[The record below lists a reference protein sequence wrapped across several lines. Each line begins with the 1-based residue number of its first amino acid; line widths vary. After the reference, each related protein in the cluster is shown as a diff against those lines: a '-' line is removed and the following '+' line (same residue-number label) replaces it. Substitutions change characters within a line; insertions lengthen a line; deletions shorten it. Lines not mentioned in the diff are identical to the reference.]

1 MGFELIILTVAGF
14 LTGFSKFSVGGM
26 GLLILPVL
34 MLAFPGT
41 AALGIIVP
49 LFMITDVLTMW
60 PYRKGADWRFIG
72 RLVPMML
79 AGILAGSLIL
89 TDIDVQVFSLLLG
102 GLILLAL
109 SLGLILDR
117 LGSGVLR
124 RPAVVAVMG
133 FFTGIIGLLANAAG
147 PLVSLFLLEQKL
159 SKHRYVATRC
169 WMASLTNLAKVPVLI
184 YLGILTQES
193 LEVSLLAIPGLLLGG
208 LIGYCFLG
216 ALSAAQFKWI
226 IRGLAA
232 VAATKLLFF
241 S

>member
-1 MGFELIILTVAGF
+1 MGFELIVLTVAGF

-41 AALGIIVP
+41 SALGIIVP

-60 PYRKGADWRFIG
+60 PYRRGADWQLIAK
-72 RLVPMML
+72 LLPTML
-79 AGILAGSLIL
+79 AGILAGSLLL
-89 TDIDVQVFSLLLG
+89 TDIDVQLFSLLLG
-102 GLILLAL
+102 GLVLLAL
-109 SLGLILDR
+109 LLGMLLDR
-117 LGSGVLR
+117 MGSGWLR
-124 RPAVVAVMG
+124 KPLVVAVMG

-159 SKHRYVATRC
+159 SKRNYVSTRC
-169 WMASLTNLAKVPVLI
+169 WMASLTNLAKVPVLM
-184 YLGILTQES
+184 YLGLLTQES
-193 LEVSLLAIPGLLLGG
+193 VEISLLAIPGLLLGG
-208 LIGYCFLG
+208 LIGYCFLN
-216 ALSAAQFKWI
+216 AVSAAQFKWI

-232 VAATKLLFF
+232 LAATKLLFF

>member
-49 LFMITDVLTMW
+49 LFMMTDALTMW
-60 PYRKGADWRFIG
+60 PYRKGADWGFIS

-79 AGILAGSLIL
+79 AGILAGSLLL
-89 TDIDVQVFSLLLG
+89 TDMDVQLFSLLLG

-109 SLGLILDR
+109 MLGFVFDR
-117 LGSGVLR
+117 LGAGWLR
-124 RPAVVAVMG
+124 KPSVMAVMG
-133 FFTGIIGLLANAAG
+133 FFTGIVGLLANAAG

-159 SKHRYVATRC
+159 SKRSYVSTRC
-169 WMASLTNLAKVPVLI
+169 WMATLTNLAKVPVLM
-184 YLGILTQES
+184 YLGILTQDS
-193 LEVSLLAIPGLLLGG
+193 LEVSVLAVPGLLLGG

-216 ALSAAQFKWI
+216 TLSAAQFKWI

-232 VAATKLLFF
+232 VAATKLLLF